1 MPRIVF
7 MGTPGFAAEVLRA
20 VQDWSKDCDGNV
32 VGVFTQPDR
41 PCGRGQ
47 VCKPC
52 DVKLLALE
60 EGIPVFQPEHF
71 KTPEN
76 IEILSRLKPDF
87 ILVAAYGLILPQT
100 VLDIPPRGCL
110 NVHASLL
117 PKYRGAAP
125 IQRAVMAGE
134 TTTGVTIMLMEAGM
148 DTGPVLLTRSTPIG
162 ADEDTGSLHDRL
174 AFMGGPLLIQA
185 IEGLLE
191 GRITPV
197 PQDNEQATY
206 APKLLKEEGLIDW
219 NLPAREV
226 HNRIRGLSPRPG
238 TFFYWERPSDG
249 RKMRLSLTPG
259 HIGPLLDASGHASA
273 PAGTIVEER
282 EGCLALA
289 CADRLY
295 LVPCVKPDSG
305 KPMDARSFVCGY
317 LHNCLE
323 DEA

>member
-20 VQDWSKDCDGNV
+20 VLDWSGGDV
-32 VGVFTQPDR
+32 AGVFTQPDR

-47 VCKPC
+47 ACKPC

-71 KTPEN
+71 KTREN
-76 IEILSRLKPDF
+76 IDLLRRLAPDF
-87 ILVAAYGLILPQT
+87 VLVAAYGLILPQA
-100 VLDIPPRGCL
+100 VLDIPSRGCL

-134 TTTGVTIMLMEAGM
+134 TTTGVTIMLMDAGM

-162 ADEDTGSLHDRL
+162 ADEDAGSLHDRL
-174 AFMGGPLLIQA
+174 ASMGGALLVQA

-191 GRITPV
+191 GRITPS
-197 PQDNEQATY
+197 PQDNDQATY
-206 APKLLKEEGLIDW
+206 APKLRKEDGLIDW
-219 NLPAREV
+219 SLPAQEV
-226 HNRIRGLSPRPG
+226 HNRIRGLSPWPG
-238 TFFYWERPSDG
+238 SFFLWERPSDG
-249 RKMRLSLTPG
+249 RRIRLTLSPG
-259 HIGPLLDASGHASA
+259 RVGPALDAPVA
-273 PAGTIVEER
+273 AGTIVEEL

-289 CADRLY
+289 CSDRLY

-305 KPMDARSFVCGY
+305 KPLDPRSFVCGY
-317 LHNCLE
+317 LQNCLE
-323 DEA
+323 DET

>member
-1 MPRIVF
+1 MSRIVF

-20 VQDWSKDCDGNV
+20 VLDWAKGHGSSV

-60 EGIPVFQPEHF
+60 EGLPVFQPENF

-76 IEILSRLKPDF
+76 IDLLRSLSPDF
-87 ILVAAYGLILPQT
+87 ILVAAYGLILPKT
-100 VLDIPPRGCL
+100 VLDIPSRGCL

-125 IQRAVMAGE
+125 IQRAIMAGE
-134 TTTGVTIMLMEAGM
+134 TVTGVTIMHMDEGM
-148 DTGPVLLTRSTPIG
+148 DTGPMLLTESTPIG
-162 ADEDTGSLHDRL
+162 ANEDAGSLHDRL
-174 AFMGGPLLIQA
+174 ASMGGALLIQA
-185 IEGLLE
+185 LDGLLE
-191 GRITPV
+191 DRITAI
-197 PQDNEQATY
+197 PQNNDQATY

-219 NLPAREV
+219 NVPALEV

-249 RKMRLSLTPG
+249 STMRLRLTPG
-259 HIGPLLDASGHASA
+259 RIGPILDTPTSSGI
-273 PAGTIVEER
+273 IVEER
-282 EGCLALA
+282 EGCLALS

-295 LVPCVKPDSG
+295 LVPCIKPDSG
-305 KPMDARSFVCGY
+305 KPLDARSFVCGY
-317 LHNCLE
+317 LQNCLE